1 MKRSKSKKS
10 NKIFKYFYDNLTFS
24 KIKYYCY
31 SFVNHIIIKEMKIF
45 FFGNVKKYIDIFKNL
60 TQNFY

>member
-24 KIKYYCY
+24 KIKYL
-31 SFVNHIIIKEMKIF
+31 KE
-45 FFGNVKKYIDIFKNL
+45 L
-60 TQNFY
+60 L